1 VPLAARVPVPP
12 NDPCMSAPDGLP
24 LPQRNWA
31 ILTIIVGLAASVLS
45 SAITNIALP
54 VIARDLGVTA
64 ARSIWIINAF
74 QIAMVVTLLPFA
86 ALGDIFGYA
95 RVYRAGLVV
104 FAVASLGCALSE
116 SLPVIVGWRVL
127 QGLGAAGILSV
138 NPALVR
144 FTFPRNRLGHGMAM
158 TALVVATS
166 AATGPTIAAAILAV
180 GPWQWLFAINVPL
193 SAIAFVLA
201 LRALPKNETL
211 QSSFDI
217 MSALL
222 SGATLALLVI
232 GLDMVGHGDWL
243 PGMGCVVVGLG
254 LGVAFVIRQGLIAT
268 PMVPIDIFRQ
278 RVFTLSIA
286 SSFTSFAATAVAFV
300 ALPFLFQDV
309 LHKSQVETG
318 LLMTPWPL
326 ALACTAPIAGRLSER
341 YPAGILGGIGLAIM
355 CIGLVALALISA
367 ETGPVDITLRMI
379 LGGIGFGLFQT
390 PNNRL
395 MMSSVPRERSGSA
408 GGIISTAR
416 VMGQTFGAAAT
427 GIIFGLTVNHALG
440 PSRAL
445 WFGAA
450 LAGCAAVVSLTRLV
464 GSK

>member
-1 VPLAARVPVPP
+1 
-12 NDPCMSAPDGLP
+12 MTAPDGLP

-45 SAITNIALP
+45 ASITNIALP
-54 VIARDLGVTA
+54 VIARDLEVSA
-64 ARSIWIINAF
+64 ARSIWIVNAF
-74 QIAMVVTLLPFA
+74 QIAMVVSLLPLA
-86 ALGDIFGYA
+86 ALGDVLGYA

-104 FAVASLGCALSE
+104 FGAASLGCALSE
-116 SLPVIVGWRVL
+116 SLAAIVAWRVL
-127 QGLGAAGILSV
+127 QGFGASGILSV

-144 FTFPRNRLGHGMAM
+144 FTFPRARLGHGMAL

-166 AATGPTIAAAILAV
+166 SATGPSIAAAILAV
-180 GPWQWLFAINVPL
+180 GPWQWLFAVNVPL
-193 SAIAFVLA
+193 AAIAFVLA
-201 LRALPKNETL
+201 LRSLPQNETL
-211 QSSFDI
+211 QSSFDVT
-217 MSALL
+217 SALL
-222 SGATLALLVI
+222 SGAMFALLVI
-232 GLDMVGHGDWL
+232 GLDLVGHGEWL
-243 PGMGCVVVGLG
+243 PGAGGIAVALALG
-254 LGVAFVIRQGLIAT
+254 TVFVIRQGMIAT

-278 RVFTLSIA
+278 RIFSLSLL
-286 SSFTSFAATAVAFV
+286 SSFTSFAATAIAFV

-309 LHKSQVETG
+309 LHRSQVETG

-341 YPAGILGGIGLAIM
+341 YPAGMLGGIGLAVM
-355 CIGLVALALISA
+355 CAGLVALALISA
-367 ETGPVDITLRMI
+367 ETGPVDIVIRMAVC
-379 LGGIGFGLFQT
+379 GIGFGLFQT

-440 PSRAL
+440 PGRAL
-445 WFGAA
+445 WFAAAMAGFAA
-450 LAGCAAVVSLTRLV
+450 LVSVTRLV
-464 GSK
+464 GGKAA